1 MKYKV
6 HVKNVYYLDNEKNV
20 KNYYVGQD
28 ERLSKI
34 KAEEILKKKGIEYKT
49 ILKVISETIK
59 IDIPQEIFKQE
70 VK

>member
-20 KNYYVGQD
+20 RNYYVGQD

-34 KAEEILKKKGIEYKT
+34 KAEEILNKKGIEYKT

>member
-1 MKYKV
+1 MNYKV

-20 KNYYVGQD
+20 RNYYVGQD

-34 KAEEILKKKGIEYKT
+34 KAEEILNKKGIVYKT

-70 VK
+70 VM

>member
-20 KNYYVGQD
+20 RNYYVGQD
-28 ERLSKI
+28 ERLSKV
-34 KAEEILKKKGIEYKT
+34 KAEEILKEKGIVYKT

-59 IDIPQEIFKQE
+59 VDIPQEIFKQE

>member
-1 MKYKV
+1 MNYKV

-20 KNYYVGQD
+20 RNYYVGQD
-28 ERLSKI
+28 ERLSKV
-34 KAEEILKKKGIEYKT
+34 KAEEILNKKGIVYKT

>member
-20 KNYYVGQD
+20 RNYYVGQD

-34 KAEEILKKKGIEYKT
+34 KAEEILNKKEIEYKT

>member
-20 KNYYVGQD
+20 RNYYVGQD
-28 ERLSKI
+28 ERLSKV
-34 KAEEILKKKGIEYKT
+34 KAEEILKKKRIDYKT

>member
-20 KNYYVGQD
+20 RNYYVGQD
-28 ERLSKI
+28 DRLSKI
-34 KAEEILKKKGIEYKT
+34 KAEEILNKKGIEYKT